1 MGETML
7 NNKMMQL
14 ILSLFMA
21 LGLSTVVQA
30 GGHPGGY
37 GKQSIAYHVNY
48 DDAKRQA
55 GALRNIQNHIN
66 AVGAENMD
74 LRVIMHGKGLSMLL
88 LSDEARHTKLPRG
101 NADEQQQ
108 AKIDNLKSQGV
119 AFKVCA
125 NTLKGKKISLDQLHD
140 AQQSDVVPS
149 GVAEVAHL
157 QDKGFSYLRP

>member
-30 GGHPGGY
+30 GGHSGGY

-108 AKIDNLKSQGV
+108 AKIDNLKSQGI